1 MKGMGGEGDKEQ
13 WKWRWRWRGG
23 REGGG
28 EVSAREGR
36 LQGDMGGGVKMRGR
50 DRGRER
56 LEGERRK
63 ETERGRQ

>member
-1 MKGMGGEGDKEQ
+1 MKGMGGEGDKER

-36 LQGDMGGGVKMRGR
+36 LQGDMGGVKMRGR

>member
-1 MKGMGGEGDKEQ
+1 MK
-13 WKWRWRWRGG
+13 
-23 REGGG
+23 
-28 EVSAREGR
+28 SAREK
-36 LQGDMGGGVKMRGR
+36 GDCREIWGGGVKMRGR

>member
-1 MKGMGGEGDKEQ
+1 MGGEGYKE
-13 WKWRWRWRGG
+13 RWRWRGG

-28 EVSAREGR
+28 EVNARDGR
-36 LQGDMGGGVKMRGR
+36 LQGDMGGGGGGGVKM
-50 DRGRER
+50 RGRER